1 MLLGRNMK
9 GKNLVSINDLS
20 REEVTQILETAE
32 IIKLRYYSNEEQ
44 PLLKGKVLGMIFQK
58 PSLRTRVSFETGMIQ
73 LGGQA
78 IYLGPN
84 DIKLGQREATKDI
97 AQVLSRYVS
106 GIMARTFSHEIMLEL
121 AKYSSVPVINGLSEL
136 LHPCQVLGDLLT
148 IKEKK
153 GRLSNLKLAYIGDG
167 NNVAH
172 SLLFGAVKVGMDIVL
187 ATPPTYEPKSEIVD
201 IAKEDAKRINS
212 KIEIIHDPEEAVDGA
227 DVIYADVWTSMGSEK
242 ESEIRKDV
250 FKPYQINQDL
260 INKAKDDVI
269 VLHCLP
275 AHRGEEI
282 TDEVIDGPHSV
293 VIDQAENRLHAQKG
307 VLALLL

>member
-1 MLLGRNMK
+1 MAIDMK

-20 REEVTQILETAE
+20 REEVSQILETAE
-32 IIKLRYYSNEEQ
+32 IIKLRHYSNEEQ

-78 IYLGPN
+78 IYLGPD

-121 AKYSSVPVINGLSEL
+121 ARYSSVPVINGLSNL

-148 IKEKK
+148 VKEKK
-153 GRLSNLKLAYIGDG
+153 GRLSNLKLAYVGDG

-187 ATPPTYEPKSEIVD
+187 VVPPGYEPKEEIVNL
-201 IAKEDAKRINS
+201 AREDAKKIGSR
-212 KIEIIHDPEEAVDGA
+212 IEIIQDPKEAVDGA
-227 DVIYADVWTSMGSEK
+227 DVIYTDVWTSMGFEK

-260 INKAKDDVI
+260 VNKAKDDVI
-269 VLHCLP
+269 ILHCLP

>member
-1 MLLGRNMK
+1 MK
-9 GKNLVSINDLS
+9 RKNLVSINDLS
-20 REEVTQILETAE
+20 REEVAQILETSE
-32 IIKLRYYSNEEQ
+32 IIKLRHYSNEEQ

-172 SLLFGAVKVGMDIVL
+172 SLLFGAVKVGMNIVL
-187 ATPPTYEPKSEIVD
+187 ATPPGYEPKSEIVD
-201 IAKEDAKRINS
+201 IAKEDAKGINS
-212 KIEIIHDPEEAVDGA
+212 KIEIIHDPKKAVDGA
-227 DVIYADVWTSMGSEK
+227 DVIYTDVWISMGFEK

-260 INKAKDDVI
+260 VNKAKDDVI
-269 VLHCLP
+269 ILHCLP

-293 VIDQAENRLHAQKG
+293 VIDQAENRLHTQKG
-307 VLALLL
+307 ILALLL

>member
-1 MLLGRNMK
+1 MAIDMK

-32 IIKLRYYSNEEQ
+32 IIKLRHYSREEQ
-44 PLLKGKVLGMIFQK
+44 HILKGKVLGMIFQK

-78 IYLGPN
+78 IYLGPS
-84 DIKLGQREATKDI
+84 DIKLGEREATKDI

-121 AKYSSVPVINGLSEL
+121 AKYSSVPVINGLSNL

-187 ATPPTYEPKSEIVD
+187 AVPPGYEPKEEIVNL
-201 IAKEDAKRINS
+201 AKEDAKKINS
-212 KIEIIHDPEEAVDGA
+212 RIEIIHDSKEAVDGA
-227 DVIYADVWTSMGSEK
+227 DAIYTDVWTSMGFEK

-260 INKAKDDVI
+260 VNRAKDDVI
-269 VLHCLP
+269 ILHCLP

-293 VIDQAENRLHAQKG
+293 VIDQAENRLHVQKG

>member
-1 MLLGRNMK
+1 MK

-32 IIKLRYYSNEEQ
+32 IIKLRHYFREEQ
-44 PLLKGKVLGMIFQK
+44 PILKGKVLGMIFQK

-78 IYLGPN
+78 IYLGPS
-84 DIKLGQREATKDI
+84 DIKLGEREATKDI

-121 AKYSSVPVINGLSEL
+121 AKYSSVPVINGLSNL

-187 ATPPTYEPKSEIVD
+187 AVPPGYEPKEEIVNL
-201 IAKEDAKRINS
+201 AKEDAKKINS
-212 KIEIIHDPEEAVDGA
+212 RIEIIHDSKEAVDGA
-227 DVIYADVWTSMGSEK
+227 DAIYTDVWTSMGFEK

-260 INKAKDDVI
+260 VNRAKDDVI
-269 VLHCLP
+269 ILHCLP

>member
-1 MLLGRNMK
+1 MK

-44 PLLKGKVLGMIFQK
+44 PLLRGKVLGMIFQK

-187 ATPPTYEPKSEIVD
+187 AVPPGYEPKEEI
-201 IAKEDAKRINS
+201 INLAKEDAKKINS
-212 KIEIIHDPEEAVDGA
+212 RIEIIHDPKEAADGA
-227 DVIYADVWTSMGSEK
+227 DVIYTDVWTSMGFEK

-260 INKAKDDVI
+260 LSKAKDDVI
-269 VLHCLP
+269 ILHCLP

-282 TDEVIDGPHSV
+282 TNEVIDGPHSV

-307 VLALLL
+307 ILALLL

>member
-1 MLLGRNMK
+1 MAIDMK

-20 REEVTQILETAE
+20 REEVAQILETAE
-32 IIKLRYYSNEEQ
+32 IIKLRHYSNEEQ

-153 GRLSNLKLAYIGDG
+153 CRLSNLKLTYIGDG

-187 ATPPTYEPKSEIVD
+187 ATPPGYEPKSEIID
-201 IAKEDAKRINS
+201 MAKEDAKKINS
-212 KIEIIHDPEEAVDGA
+212 KIEIIHDPKKAVDGA
-227 DVIYADVWTSMGSEK
+227 DVIYTDVWTSMGFEK
-242 ESEIRKDV
+242 ESEIRKEA
-250 FKPYQINQDL
+250 FKPYQINQNL
-260 INKAKDDVI
+260 VNKAKDDVI
-269 VLHCLP
+269 ILHCLP

-282 TDEVIDGPHSV
+282 TDEVIDGPLSV

>member
-1 MLLGRNMK
+1 MK

-32 IIKLRYYSNEEQ
+32 IIKLRHYSHEEQ

-78 IYLGPN
+78 IYLGPG

-97 AQVLSRYVS
+97 ARVLSRYVN

-121 AKYSSVPVINGLSEL
+121 AKHSSVPVINGLSNF
-136 LHPCQVLGDLLT
+136 LHPCQALGDLLT

-187 ATPPTYEPKSEIVD
+187 ATPPSYEPKPEIVGL
-201 IAKEDAKRINS
+201 AKEDAK
-212 KIEIIHDPEEAVDGA
+212 KISCKIDIIHDPKEAVNGA
-227 DVIYADVWTSMGSEK
+227 DIIYTDVWTSMGFEK
-242 ESEIRKDV
+242 ENEIRKDI
-250 FKPYQINQDL
+250 FKPYQINQNLVD
-260 INKAKDDVI
+260 KAKDDVI
-269 VLHCLP
+269 ILHCLP

-282 TDEVIDGPHSV
+282 TDEVVDGPNSV

>member
-1 MLLGRNMK
+1 MAIDMK

-20 REEVTQILETAE
+20 REEVAQILQTSE
-32 IIKLRYYSNEEQ
+32 IIKLRHYSNEEQ

-148 IKEKK
+148 VKEKK

-187 ATPPTYEPKSEIVD
+187 ATPPGYEPKEEIVNL
-201 IAKEDAKRINS
+201 AKEDANKINS
-212 KIEIIHDPEEAVDGA
+212 KIEIIHDPKEAVDGA
-227 DVIYADVWTSMGSEK
+227 DVIYTDVWTSMGFEK

-250 FKPYQINQDL
+250 FKPYQINQGL

-269 VLHCLP
+269 ILHCLP

>member
-1 MLLGRNMK
+1 MK
-9 GKNLVSINDLS
+9 RKNLVSINELS

-97 AQVLSRYVS
+97 AQVLSRYVN

-187 ATPPTYEPKSEIVD
+187 AVPPGYEPKEEI
-201 IAKEDAKRINS
+201 INLAKEDAKKINS
-212 KIEIIHDPEEAVDGA
+212 KIEIIHDPKEAVDGA
-227 DVIYADVWTSMGSEK
+227 DVIYTDVWTSMGFEK

-260 INKAKDDVI
+260 VNKAKDNVI
-269 VLHCLP
+269 ILHCLP

-307 VLALLL
+307 ILALLL

>member
-1 MLLGRNMK
+1 MK
-9 GKNLVSINDLS
+9 RKNLVSINELS

-97 AQVLSRYVS
+97 AQVLSRYVN

-153 GRLSNLKLAYIGDG
+153 GRLYNLKLAYIGDG

-187 ATPPTYEPKSEIVD
+187 AVPPGYEPKEEI
-201 IAKEDAKRINS
+201 INLAKEDAKKINS
-212 KIEIIHDPEEAVDGA
+212 RIEIIHDPKEAADGA
-227 DVIYADVWTSMGSEK
+227 DVIYTDVWTSMGFEK

-260 INKAKDDVI
+260 VNKAKDDVI
-269 VLHCLP
+269 ILHCLP

-307 VLALLL
+307 ILALLL

>member
-1 MLLGRNMK
+1 MK
-9 GKNLVSINDLS
+9 GKNLVSINDLN
-20 REEVTQILETAE
+20 REEVAQILETAE
-32 IIKLRYYSNEEQ
+32 IIKLRHYSNEEQ

-58 PSLRTRVSFETGMIQ
+58 PSLRTRVSFEAGMIQ

-78 IYLGPN
+78 IYLGPD

-106 GIMARTFSHEIMLEL
+106 GIMARTFSHEIIQEL
-121 AKYSSVPVINGLSEL
+121 AKYSTVPVINGLSDL
-136 LHPCQVLGDLLT
+136 LHPCQALGDLLT
-148 IKEKK
+148 VKEKK
-153 GRLSNLKLAYIGDG
+153 GRLSNLKLVYIGDG

-172 SLLFGAVKVGMDIVL
+172 SLMFGAVKVGMNIVL
-187 ATPPTYEPKSEIVD
+187 AVPPGYEPKDEIVN
-201 IAKEDAKRINS
+201 IAKEDAKKINCT
-212 KIEIIHDPEEAVDGA
+212 IEIVHDPKEAVKGA
-227 DVIYADVWTSMGSEK
+227 DVIYTDVWTSMGYEK
-242 ESEIRKDV
+242 ESEIRKEV

-260 INKAKDDVI
+260 VNIAKDDVI
-269 VLHCLP
+269 ILHCLP

>member
-1 MLLGRNMK
+1 MAIDMK

-20 REEVTQILETAE
+20 REEVTQILEIAE

-84 DIKLGQREATKDI
+84 DIKLGQREVTKDI
-97 AQVLSRYVS
+97 AQVLSLYVS

-187 ATPPTYEPKSEIVD
+187 AVPPGYEPKEEI
-201 IAKEDAKRINS
+201 INLAKEDAKKINS
-212 KIEIIHDPEEAVDGA
+212 RIEIIHDPKEAADGA
-227 DVIYADVWTSMGSEK
+227 DVIYTDVWTSMGFEK

-250 FKPYQINQDL
+250 FKPYQINKDL
-260 INKAKDDVI
+260 VTKAKDDVI
-269 VLHCLP
+269 ILHCLP

-307 VLALLL
+307 ILALLL